1 MIELDQF
8 TQEVNQSIPLTQAMG
23 LKYQSFDPMSCDLIT
38 SMPFAPN
45 INDKSTVFGGSMAAL
60 ATFSGWSLA
69 TLICRQASLDCDIV
83 VFKSEMEYLL
93 PISDDCYSHAMVG
106 SSVRER
112 FITGLNSRGKAR
124 ISIELSIK
132 QGETTAA
139 TYRGDYAARIK

>member
-1 MIELDQF
+1 MIELEQF
-8 TQEVNQSIPLTQAMG
+8 TEEVHQSIPLTQVMG
-23 LKYQSFDPMSCDLIT
+23 IKYQSFDPINGDLIT

-69 TLICRQASLDCDIV
+69 TLLCRQASLDCDIV

-93 PISDDCYSHAMVG
+93 PISDDFYSQAIVS
-106 SSVRER
+106 SSVRDH
-112 FITGLNSRGKAR
+112 FITGLNSRDKAR
-124 ISIELSIK
+124 ISIELTIK
-132 QGETTAA
+132 QGQTIAA